1 MTENTT
7 KKITTEDLKYEQ
19 IEFSTN
25 MTDLKMD
32 ISQMEWQLVN
42 GLGVDVDIVIENL
55 QKIQYALACMIAGRS
70 N

>member
-42 GLGVDVDIVIENL
+42 GLEVDVDIVIENL
-55 QKIQYALACMIAGRS
+55 QKIQYALACMITGRA

>member
-7 KKITTEDLKYEQ
+7 KKITNDLKYEQ

-55 QKIQYALACMIAGRS
+55 QKIQYALACMITGRA

>member
-42 GLGVDVDIVIENL
+42 GLGVDVDIVIDNL

>member
-7 KKITTEDLKYEQ
+7 KKITDDLKYEQ

-55 QKIQYALACMIAGRS
+55 QKIQYALACMITGRA

>member
-42 GLGVDVDIVIENL
+42 GLGVDVDIVIDNL

-70 N
+70 S

>member
-55 QKIQYALACMIAGRS
+55 QKIQYALACMITGRA

>member
-7 KKITTEDLKYEQ
+7 KKITNDLKYEQ

-42 GLGVDVDIVIENL
+42 GLGVDVDIVIDNL